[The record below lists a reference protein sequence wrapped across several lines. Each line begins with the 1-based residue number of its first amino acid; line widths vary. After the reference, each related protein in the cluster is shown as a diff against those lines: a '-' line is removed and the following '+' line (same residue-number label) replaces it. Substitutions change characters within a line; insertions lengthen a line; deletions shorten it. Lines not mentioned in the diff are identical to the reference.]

1 MNDELEAIAITNESR
16 NDGSGVTTTARM
28 SATAYQKIY
37 SASGQ
42 GFGAKGCVVVQNYT
56 FSIKGVV
63 MAVALKLSDELVEDA
78 KPHAAAEH
86 RSVPKQ
92 IEYWARIGKAVLENP
107 EMPLRLIQDTIL
119 SREEVKAGLATPYQF
134 G

>member
-1 MNDELEAIAITNESR
+1 MN
-16 NDGSGVTTTARM
+16 
-28 SATAYQKIY
+28 
-37 SASGQ
+37 
-42 GFGAKGCVVVQNYT
+42 
-56 FSIKGVV
+56 
-63 MAVALKLSDELVEDA
+63 MAVALKLSEKLIEDA

-107 EMPLRLIQDTIL
+107 ELPLHLIQDIIL
-119 SREEVKAGLATPYQF
+119 SREETKAGLATPYQF

>member
-1 MNDELEAIAITNESR
+1 
-16 NDGSGVTTTARM
+16 
-28 SATAYQKIY
+28 
-37 SASGQ
+37 
-42 GFGAKGCVVVQNYT
+42 
-56 FSIKGVV
+56 
-63 MAVALKLSDELVEDA
+63 MAVALKLSDELVQDA

-107 EMPLRLIQDTIL
+107 DLPLRLIQDTVL

>member
-1 MNDELEAIAITNESR
+1 
-16 NDGSGVTTTARM
+16 
-28 SATAYQKIY
+28 
-37 SASGQ
+37 
-42 GFGAKGCVVVQNYT
+42 
-56 FSIKGVV
+56 
-63 MAVALKLSDELVEDA
+63 MAVALKLSDELVRDA

-107 EMPLRLIQDTIL
+107 DLPLQLIQDTIL
-119 SREEVKAGLATPYQF
+119 SREEVKAGLSTPYQF

>member
-1 MNDELEAIAITNESR
+1 
-16 NDGSGVTTTARM
+16 
-28 SATAYQKIY
+28 
-37 SASGQ
+37 
-42 GFGAKGCVVVQNYT
+42 
-56 FSIKGVV
+56 
-63 MAVALKLSDELVEDA
+63 MAVALKLSDELVQDA

-107 EMPLRLIQDTIL
+107 DLPLRLIQDTIL
-119 SREEVKAGLATPYQF
+119 SREEVKAGLSAPYQF